1 MGTFESLVGLKNL
14 ILYMKIHHSNNNV
27 CMKKKKREEKGGRI
41 SQSGEEIPRT
51 NQSIFNVDHILSQ
64 KQSNV

>member
-1 MGTFESLVGLKNL
+1 MGIFESVVGLKNL

-27 CMKKKKREEKGGRI
+27 RMKKKREEKGGRI
-41 SQSGEEIPRT
+41 SQSGEEIPRA

-64 KQSNV
+64 KQRNV